1 MNMRKLTAGQIKN
14 IIESEKKQQKKEDLA
29 KKIALLLAES
39 KTRFDDID
47 YVFMVAKSFL
57 VVNMED

>member
-1 MNMRKLTAGQIKN
+1 MRKLTAGQIKN

>member
-1 MNMRKLTAGQIKN
+1 MTKFNRASAEKT
-14 IIESEKKQQKKEDLA
+14 IEPQEETA

-39 KTRFDDID
+39 KTKFNEID

>member
-1 MNMRKLTAGQIKN
+1 MRKLTAGQIKN

-39 KTRFDDID
+39 KTRFNDID